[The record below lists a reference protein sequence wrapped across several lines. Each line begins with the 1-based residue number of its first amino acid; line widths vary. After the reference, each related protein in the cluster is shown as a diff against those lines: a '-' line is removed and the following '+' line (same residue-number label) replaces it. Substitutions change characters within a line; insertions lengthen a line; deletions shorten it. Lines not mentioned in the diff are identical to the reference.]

1 MLRKSLLAAL
11 AAGLALEVV
20 ASPVAHDGALKR
32 DVPATHALHERHAP
46 HWGRKWAKRAKVPGH
61 AVLPMRIGLKQ
72 SNMEAG
78 HEKLMDL

>member
-1 MLRKSLLAAL
+1 MLRKSLVAAL

-20 ASPVAHDGALKR
+20 ANPVPHVGAVKR
-32 DVPATHALHERHAP
+32 EVPPTHALHERHAP
-46 HWGRKWAKRAKVPGH
+46 HWGQKWAKRAKVPGN

-72 SNMEAG
+72 SNLDAG